1 VSRRRSSLP
10 APLLD
15 LPNRHPFD
23 WIDAMTRL
31 FRPLLLLLLA
41 GVLALHVTPS
51 AAQAPFPA
59 DTGINGGALMAS
71 INERTA
77 AQCLARC
84 KDTPGCT
91 GFQFVG
97 GAFGSMNRRALPGAS
112 CLLYSGAVGLQPLK
126 GVTACVMPCDG
137 SAPKLAGKPFDPSTM
152 RPIEPA
158 PAAPATQLLRNP
170 LGGPNPNIAAPAL
183 RSNVAGML
191 PGRCGQTFRMPCA
204 QATGPASI
212 ALTWAAHPAA
222 THYRV
227 LRGPNELAVV
237 PAAQREYVDNSL
249 NPGVEAGYSVVALR
263 FEGHTSLGAVVVARP
278 EHQVQVPRYATLEAS
293 DPVNATTPALA
304 TPTGVSAEQ
313 MHGAVGRVV
322 VRWAPVPMA
331 NGYLVY
337 RNGNPLPVDP
347 AAGQSMRFIDIDV
360 PLGNHSYRV
369 EALHAV
375 ANARRTVNGGTSAAA
390 PVTMT
395 FPQPKRLFLSMGHD
409 TGNAAVTQAHYRT
422 HCPALLALSDCRAA
436 EFIRAV
442 SNWEPSWAEN
452 MELETCCQWTW
463 NTHRP
468 NWPFA
473 GIYNQSDLGMSRR
486 VNCSQPSGNRII
498 CWVANHPGK
507 GPKYEWHGI
516 LPTSLSLIVMYS
528 DGRSF
533 FANFEP
539 AAPLR
544 PDPYRPGLN
553 RSLHSDLKHFINDF
567 DMEHAL
573 ATQSPPS
580 LGAQLDSQG
589 RKSVPHA
596 CLSCH
601 GGRYDPATNLVTGAT
616 LLPVLASGE
625 DVRKLNLLIYRSNPA
640 PAVAAQMHAL
650 YGGAIDQR
658 HAPIN
663 TNAVPAGWRGNE
675 AVYQQ
680 VVGPYCANCHFAQRG
695 PLSFATAQDM
705 RSVREAVHRSV
716 CEDFTMPHSEIQFRR
731 FWTEG
736 KQVALPVLLAS
747 WLGFDRCGK

>member
-1 VSRRRSSLP
+1 MVRTFAAVALTALALPLPLQAQDKSMSENDCRNVNFPVSEEHLVRACDAQYAMCANPPPAWQELRQVMQVCEQLKRARRLQEAARPGLPGALLTRPIPRALP
-10 APLLD
+10 APE
-15 LPNRHPFD
+15 
-23 WIDAMTRL
+23 
-31 FRPLLLLLLA
+31 
-41 GVLALHVTPS
+41 
-51 AAQAPFPA
+51 AAP
-59 DTGINGGALMAS
+59 
-71 INERTA
+71 TA
-77 AQCLARC
+77 Q
-84 KDTPGCT
+84 
-91 GFQFVG
+91 
-97 GAFGSMNRRALPGAS
+97 
-112 CLLYSGAVGLQPLK
+112 
-126 GVTACVMPCDG
+126 
-137 SAPKLAGKPFDPSTM
+137 
-152 RPIEPA
+152 A
-158 PAAPATQLLRNP
+158 PAAPATQLPRNP
-170 LGGPNPNIAAPAL
+170 LGGPNPNIVALAP
-183 RSNVAGML
+183 RSNVAGVL
-191 PGRCGQTFRMPCA
+191 SGRCGQAFRMPCA

-263 FEGHTSLGAVVVARP
+263 FEGHTNLGAVVVARP

-375 ANARRTVNGGTSAAA
+375 ANARRTVNGGASAAA

-442 SNWEPSWAEN
+442 SNWEPSWVEN
-452 MELETCCQWTW
+452 VVLAGDGTGWPDW
-463 NTHRP
+463 VNHRP
-468 NWPFA
+468 NWPVV
-473 GIYNQSDLGMSRR
+473 GINNQTDLGMSRR
-486 VNCSQPSGNRII
+486 VNCSQPSGNRIV
-498 CWVANHPGK
+498 CWVANHPSN
-507 GPKYEWHGI
+507 GPRDKLFI
-516 LPTSLSLIVMYS
+516 LPTSLSLIVSYS

-539 AAPLR
+539 SAPLR
-544 PDPYRPGLN
+544 PDPFKLGMN
-553 RSLHSDLKHFINDF
+553 RSLHSEPKHFVTDL

-573 ATQSPPS
+573 ATQSVPS

-589 RKSVPHA
+589 RKSVPQA

-601 GGRYDPATNLVTGAT
+601 GGRYDPTTNLVTGAS
-616 LLPVLASGE
+616 LLPVMVGGE
-625 DVRKLNLLIYRSNPA
+625 DARKLNLLIYRSNPA
-640 PAVAAQMHAL
+640 PAVAAQIHAM
-650 YGGAIDQR
+650 YGGAIDQP
-658 HAPIN
+658 HTPIKID
-663 TNAVPAGWRGNE
+663 AVPAGWRGNE